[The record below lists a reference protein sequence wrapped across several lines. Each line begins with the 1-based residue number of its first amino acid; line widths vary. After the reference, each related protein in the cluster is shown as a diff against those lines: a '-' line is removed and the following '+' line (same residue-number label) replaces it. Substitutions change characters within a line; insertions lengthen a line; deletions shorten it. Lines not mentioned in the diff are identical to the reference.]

1 MREREFDMLVKLYDL
16 PEIHQPDEMMV
27 DAGIRIV
34 RPMPSDKNRITAWI
48 REQFNDGWACE
59 FEKAMSNTPVSCFIA
74 IDKQRQIVG
83 FACYDATCRGF
94 FGPLGVSE
102 ACRGLHIGLELVRYA
117 MHAMREAGYGYAVI
131 GWVGEHNEKFYNRAC
146 GAFEIPDSVP
156 GVYKDSL
163 MMP

>member
-16 PEIHQPDEMMV
+16 PEIHQPDEVMV
-27 DAGIRIV
+27 NAGIRIV

-102 ACRGLHIGLELVRYA
+102 ACRGLHIGLELVRKRLELAY
-117 MHAMREAGYGYAVI
+117 HGQYTWEHGVSDDGRVYYSRIELRPPFP
-131 GWVGEHNEKFYNRAC
+131 GENEIKRL
-146 GAFEIPDSVP
+146 
-156 GVYKDSL
+156 K
-163 MMP
+163 